1 MFLDEY
7 TFGLLNKKSIIMK
20 KYYVNKKAQSN
31 GDHEVHNQDCRYLPT
46 PENRK
51 YLGEFSSC
59 REAVIEAK
67 KDYSQ
72 SNGCKTCSNECH
84 TS

>member
-1 MFLDEY
+1 MA
-7 TFGLLNKKSIIMK
+7 

-31 GDHEVHNQDCRYLPT
+31 GDHEVHNLDCQYLPSL
-46 PENRK
+46 ENRK

-59 REAVIEAK
+59 KEAVKESK
-67 KDYSQ
+67 KTYSD